1 MGHTDHMWRCISILA
16 LVAFLSGCGTPWLQF
31 EDVPLTYTVKS
42 GDTLHQ
48 VAFRYQLDPA
58 ALAQWNGIGRDARVI
73 AGYDLRLRPPLPG
86 QLHPVHGGAVVA
98 RRRKPETPVART
110 VVPTSAPQPA
120 QAKAPAVAPVPSPVP
135 PRAASAPVAK
145 APAVISAGTA
155 GGSWPWPVDGKLV
168 RKYGP
173 GNDGVDI
180 AIAQGSGVKAVAGG
194 RVVYGGSALKGYG
207 LLVIVQHDN
216 EVMTAYAH
224 TSELL
229 VGEGQTVRAGQVIA
243 RSGVGPGQIPML
255 HFEVRRKGQ
264 PVDPLPWLQRPG

>member
-1 MGHTDHMWRCISILA
+1 MGHTDRMWRCISILA

-31 EDVPLTYTVKS
+31 EEVPLTYRVKS

-58 ALAQWNGIGRDARVI
+58 ALAQWNGIGRDARII

-86 QLHPVHGGAVVA
+86 QLHPVHGGAVTA
-98 RRRKPETPVART
+98 RRRAPEAVAARPVA
-110 VVPTSAPQPA
+110 PTAAPVTASAPTPA
-120 QAKAPAVAPVPSPVP
+120 PVP
-135 PRAASAPVAK
+135 PRTASAPVAK
-145 APAVISAGTA
+145 TPAVVSAGSAA
-155 GGSWPWPVDGKLV
+155 GRWPWPVNGKLA
-168 RKYGP
+168 RKYGT
-173 GNDGVDI
+173 GNDGIDI
-180 AIAQGSGVKAVAGG
+180 AVAQGTQVRAVAGG

-207 LLVIVQHDN
+207 LLLIVQHDD
-216 EVMTAYAH
+216 EVMSAYAH

-229 VGEGQTVRAGQVIA
+229 VGEGQAVRAGQVIA

-264 PVDPLPWLQRPG
+264 PVDPLPWLQPPG